1 MRRGW
6 REREEERGKRRKG
19 GMEEDIENTMSCR
32 QLVCN
37 DKEKGNMMNEETD
50 KIFSG
55 MLNR

>member
-37 DKEKGNMMNEETD
+37 DKEKGEEE
-50 KIFSG
+50 I
-55 MLNR
+55 